1 MLPAMPSLAMLF
13 AVLLLCIANTLV
25 FSFVA
30 ARIFRSDGAASK
42 LTASS
47 VRRSTKCILVL
58 ACVVE
63 VAVLFASLRLAAD
76 RHALSGEVDHMRDQI
91 ETLQDD
97 LKQYEQP
104 FSALSDYLGLS
115 VLDLGSA
122 VGRLRDKEEHLAK
135 EYRDLKLEIEQI
147 KSDIQS
153 LRHEKEG
160 RGDHKE
166 TLGDTS
172 NQKKQGKNQKTKQP
186 AIDGIMKSLRAKA
199 TKLQQ
204 VKISFPW
211 EKLKK
216 AKNVFSMDFKLRP

>member
-13 AVLLLCIANTLV
+13 AVLLLCVANTLA
-25 FSFVA
+25 FSFLAV
-30 ARIFRSDGAASK
+30 RIFRADGGPSK

-115 VLDLGSA
+115 VLELGSA
-122 VGRLRDKEEHLAK
+122 VGRLRDKEEHLVK

-160 RGDHKE
+160 RGYHKE
-166 TLGDTS
+166 TLGGTS
-172 NQKKQGKNQKTKQP
+172 NQQKQENNEKTKQP

-211 EKLKK
+211 EKMKK
-216 AKNVFSMDFKLRP
+216 AKNIFSMDFKLRP